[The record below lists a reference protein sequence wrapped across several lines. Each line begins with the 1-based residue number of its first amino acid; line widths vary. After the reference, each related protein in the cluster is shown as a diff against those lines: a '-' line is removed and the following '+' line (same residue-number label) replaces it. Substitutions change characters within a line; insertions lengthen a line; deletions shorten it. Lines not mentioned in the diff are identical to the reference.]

1 MSRLPIYAHR
11 GASAYALENSFTAF
25 VKAKEMGADGLEID
39 LQLTK
44 DGVPIVTHDIDFWR
58 LAGNPKKV
66 SDLLLEEA
74 QKIKLGKR
82 RFWRKINGEQVMTF
96 EEVLQF
102 AIRNSLKLNVELKE
116 SFLTANDSAY
126 LIFARSFEGIDIH
139 FSSFHYEVLE
149 RIKKINHSLETAF
162 IGTKKLNWQQLSFL
176 AAADAIHVHKRY
188 YKKENLDLAE
198 QSLKKVRFYGIDGK
212 ESFIIN
218 LHPVVAGWIT
228 DYPDVVLK
236 KQKGISMSK

>member
-82 RFWRKINGEQVMTF
+82 RFWRKFKGEQVMTF

-116 SFLTANDSAY
+116 SLLTANDRAY
-126 LIFARSFEGIDIH
+126 LIS
-139 FSSFHYEVLE
+139 
-149 RIKKINHSLETAF
+149 NC
-162 IGTKKLNWQQLSFL
+162 
-176 AAADAIHVHKRY
+176 
-188 YKKENLDLAE
+188 
-198 QSLKKVRFYGIDGK
+198 
-212 ESFIIN
+212 
-218 LHPVVAGWIT
+218 
-228 DYPDVVLK
+228 
-236 KQKGISMSK
+236 

>member
-1 MSRLPIYAHR
+1 MSRVPIYAHR
-11 GASAYALENSFTAF
+11 GASAYALENSFSAF
-25 VKAKEMGADGLEID
+25 VKAKEMGSDGLEID

-44 DGVPIVTHDIDFWR
+44 DGLPIVTHDIDFLR

-66 SDLLLEEA
+66 TDLLLEEA

-82 RFWRKINGEQVMTF
+82 KFWRKFNGEHVMTF

-102 AIRNSLKLNVELKE
+102 AILNSLKLNVELKE
-116 SFLTANDSAY
+116 SFLTANDRAY
-126 LIFARSFEGIDIH
+126 LIFARSFDEIDIH

-149 RIKKINHSLETAF
+149 RIKKTNYSLETAF

-176 AAADAIHVHKRY
+176 AAADTIHVHKRY

-212 ESFIIN
+212 ESFILN
-218 LHPVVAGWIT
+218 PHPVIAGWIT

-236 KQKGISMSK
+236 KQKGISMS

>member
-82 RFWRKINGEQVMTF
+82 RFWRKFKGEQVMTF

-116 SFLTANDSAY
+116 SFLTANDRAY

-218 LHPVVAGWIT
+218 PHPVVAGWIT

-236 KQKGISMSK
+236 KQKGISMS